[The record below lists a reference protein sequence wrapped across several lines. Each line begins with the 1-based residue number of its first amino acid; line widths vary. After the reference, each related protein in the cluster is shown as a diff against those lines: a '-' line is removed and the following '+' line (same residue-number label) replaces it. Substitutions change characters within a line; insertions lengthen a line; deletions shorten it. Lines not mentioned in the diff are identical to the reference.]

1 MAFEPSNPFPV
12 MSDHLYRA
20 IGDYNLI
27 GDCRTSALVAIDGSI
42 DWGCFPD
49 FDSPALLSRLISA
62 SHGGYLAIA
71 DPETGVWPSP
81 IRQRYIPSTA
91 ILQTEVSLAG
101 TRLLITDFMP
111 TEHLR
116 GSVTPE
122 PPPRIV
128 RRIETMERPCRF
140 AIRFKASP
148 DYARAQPRMTLN
160 EEGVIVT
167 TPGMAGVA
175 ILSFAHVEANGQLV
189 EEPGGVYVSIQALRS
204 YESLTLVLGWARY
217 PIQANQLRRAF
228 RQDWTHEMEAT
239 RGYWQNWAAQTAYF
253 GPYRPVVIRSAIT
266 LKLLTYAPTGT
277 VGSFHAA
284 SLFELI
290 DSDLSNIH
298 SAVMPAATYPP
309 GIYEHRTNGLRES
322 QDVRVSN
329 RQLVLRILRDQ
340 SSSSRADLARKT
352 GLSRTTVGTIIAEL
366 LDKGLVQE
374 GDLLDPAI
382 TGGRRAIR
390 ISFQPTT
397 GLVISVQIM
406 TNHIRITAADLNGR
420 ILTYRTADKKPTVDL
435 FSQVLTMLHEVV
447 VATKLGWEQ
456 VAGIGVAL
464 SSATSSHL
472 GQDLQQRLQVPIS
485 CASPLSLGS
494 YGEQRFG
501 KGQREATF
509 IYMQLSPQIG
519 CGLIRPGSF
528 WPGEI
533 FTLEDLLTDQDKE
546 EFSVLLKDSD
556 GLLSDFPTAISSGN
570 PLALALLEKISKAI
584 DGFSQLIH
592 PVSIV
597 LDCEDRSQLPYLI
610 PLVQQWIAQGKPTSD
625 GIVPIVA
632 SQAEPAAVTMGA
644 IGIALDS
651 VFGEPE

>member
-1 MAFEPSNPFPV
+1 MVFEPAYQSPIP
-12 MSDHLYRA
+12 SYRA
-20 IGDYNLI
+20 IGDYSLI

-62 SHGGYLAIA
+62 SHGGYLAIT
-71 DPETGVWPSP
+71 DPETGAWPAP

-91 ILQTEVSLAG
+91 ILQTEVHLSG

-122 PPPRIV
+122 PPPRII
-128 RRIETMERPCRF
+128 RRIETLEQPCQL

-167 TPGMAGVA
+167 TPGMPGVA
-175 ILSFAHVEANGQLV
+175 ILSFAHGEANGQLE
-189 EEPGGVYVSIQALRS
+189 EEPAGPYVSGQTLRA
-204 YESLTLVLGWARY
+204 YESLTLVLGWASY
-217 PIQANQLRRAF
+217 PIQANQWRRAF
-228 RQDWTHEMEAT
+228 RRDWTHEMEAT

-266 LKLLTYAPTGT
+266 LKLLTRASTET
-277 VGSFHAA
+277 AAA
-284 SLFELI
+284 SPIASLAELI
-290 DSDLSNIH
+290 ASEHNDMH
-298 SAVMPAATYPP
+298 SVASMPTYPP
-309 GIYEHRTNGLRES
+309 GIYDHHTSNLRES

-329 RQLVLRILRDQ
+329 RQYVLRILRDE

-352 GLSRTTVGTIIAEL
+352 GLSRTTVGTIIADL

-374 GDLLDPAI
+374 GELLNPAT
-382 TGGRRAIR
+382 TGGRRATR
-390 ISFQPTT
+390 ISFQPTN
-397 GLVISVQIM
+397 GLVISAQILAD
-406 TNHIRITAADLNGR
+406 HIIITAADLNGR
-420 ILTYRTADKKPTVDL
+420 IVTHRTADKMPTVDP
-435 FSQVLTMLHEVV
+435 FPQILTMLHEVV

-456 VAGIGVAL
+456 VTGIGVAL
-464 SSATSSHL
+464 PSGMPSHI
-472 GQDLQQRLQVPIS
+472 GPDLQQRLPVPIV

-501 KGQREATF
+501 EGQRETTF
-509 IYMQLSPQIG
+509 IYVQLSPQIG
-519 CGLIRPGSF
+519 CGLIRPGSS

-533 FTLEDLLTDQDKE
+533 FTLDDLLREQDKE
-546 EFSVLLKDSD
+546 ELSILPEDSD
-556 GLLSDFPTAISSGN
+556 TLLSDLSTAILSGN
-570 PLALALLEKISKAI
+570 PLALSLLEKISKAV

-592 PVSIV
+592 PGSIV
-597 LDCEDRSQLPYLI
+597 LDCEDRSLLPNII
-610 PLVQQWIAQGKPTSD
+610 PIVSRLIAQGKPVSD
-625 GIVPIVA
+625 RSIPVVA
-632 SQAEPAAVTMGA
+632 SQTAPSAVTMGA
-644 IGIALDS
+644 ISIALDS
-651 VFGEPE
+651 VFGTN